1 MPLIMNAD
9 VDKLDG
15 LAPRSCKLCHKKE
28 GVARCSACLAV
39 FYCGRECQVKD
50 RDFHKK
56 PCTLI
61 KKNRLR
67 YKSEQKKLREMPS
80 GPFLPDN
87 VFEDHVGRFW
97 GILGTRPYMCARYA
111 LVDAMLIT
119 YGTAG
124 GPVDVVQMSL
134 DHLLDMMRLCRSDN
148 LCLRKLIPGLYIRLG
163 RDQDAYDFM
172 KWYATTGQKTDYNWG
187 NMEEP
192 FLDTKD
198 ADVLEAPVKSWK
210 GRVLDPNHVVAV
222 VLIKVRI
229 MLDLQV
235 IQNARIADRGDN
247 PEETIKIIGGKLV
260 SPIISSRA
268 ESLLA
273 EPQETARLAGKIKKQ
288 IKQLYDAVG
297 SYNRHFWDLLV
308 EDPDC
313 GVLRRPASNPPQSKN
328 EAIEVVK
335 YSYASWY
342 KTPGAVSVLRNL
354 SEED

>member
-1 MPLIMNAD
+1 MNAD
-9 VDKLDG
+9 VGKLNG
-15 LAPRSCKLCHKKE
+15 LAPRSCELCHKKE

-50 RDFHKK
+50 RDFHKT

-67 YKSEQKKLREMPS
+67 YESEEKKLREMPS
-80 GPFLPDN
+80 GPFLPEN
-87 VFEDHVGRFW
+87 VFEDHVGHFW
-97 GILGTRPYMCARYA
+97 GILETRPYIRARYA
-111 LVDAMLIT
+111 LVDAMLIS

-148 LCLRKLIPGLYIRLG
+148 LGLRELIPALYIRLG
-163 RDQDAYDFM
+163 KDQDAYDFM
-172 KWYATTGQKTDYNWG
+172 KWYATTGQKMDYNWG
-187 NMEEP
+187 DMEEP

-210 GRVLDPNHVVAV
+210 GRVLDLNHVVAV

-247 PEETIKIIGGKLV
+247 PEETIKIIGGQARQPYYFV
-260 SPIISSRA
+260 TGRDFASRA
-268 ESLLA
+268 
-273 EPQETARLAGKIKKQ
+273 AG
-288 IKQLYDAVG
+288 DSTTG
-297 SYNRHFWDLLV
+297 
-308 EDPDC
+308 C
-313 GVLRRPASNPPQSKN
+313 
-328 EAIEVVK
+328 
-335 YSYASWY
+335 
-342 KTPGAVSVLRNL
+342 
-354 SEED
+354 